1 MVFTQ
6 KNIRSALLILGVC
19 ALLGA
24 LWFARTHGLSSI
36 LQGRVLVSETKLE
49 IPWRTF
55 DPPELLSGATIPP
68 DTNVIIHLPLE
79 IKRIARKVLFGNKG
93 NYIRY
98 WGYCFPEDY
107 DPNDT
112 THRAP
117 GFPGTLFLSE
127 AERDVREAQRQRLFP
142 QFTIHSPPTSEELA
156 QQNIKPKGQIRHQQE
171 IFYGGT
177 TCYVMT
183 EQPLPVGSD
192 SDNDGLN
199 SAEEKANQTDPENYD
214 TDGDGI
220 PDGTEVHAYK
230 TNPLRRDTDVDGL
243 IDGIEDKNRNGRMD
257 QGETSPL
264 EKDSD
269 HDGLCDGYCR
279 IIQGGRLCSEFSTT
293 KNCVPGVQVKWRGED
308 KNLNGKVD
316 NGETDPLKID
326 SDGDGILDE
335 QEHFNCLLEKKTNC

>member
-6 KNIRSALLILGVC
+6 KNIRSTLLILGVF

-24 LWFARTHGLSSI
+24 LWFARTHGLSSL
-36 LQGRVLVSETKLE
+36 LQGRVLTTETKLE

-55 DPPELLSGATIPP
+55 DPPELLSGATIPS
-68 DTNVIIHLPLE
+68 DTHVIIHIPLE
-79 IKRIARKVLFGNKG
+79 IKRIARKVLFGDQG
-93 NYIRY
+93 NRIRY

-107 DPNDT
+107 DPRNIA
-112 THRAP
+112 HRAP
-117 GFPGTLFLSE
+117 GFPGTMFLSE
-127 AERDVREAQRQRLFP
+127 AERNEREAQRQRLFP
-142 QFTIHSPPTSEELA
+142 QFTIHNPPTSKELTM
-156 QQNIKPKGQIRHQQE
+156 QQKKIKGQIRHQQE

-192 SDNDGLN
+192 DDNDRLN
-199 SAEEKANQTDPENYD
+199 ASEESANRTDPQNHD

-220 PDGTEVHAYK
+220 ADGVEVHSFK
-230 TNPLRRDTDVDGL
+230 TDPLRRDTDTDGL
-243 IDGIEDKNRNGRMD
+243 IDGIEDRNRNGKID
-257 QGETSPL
+257 QGETSPF

-279 IIQGGRLCSEFSTT
+279 IIIGGRLCSEFSTT

-316 NGETDPLKID
+316 TGESNPLKTD

-335 QEHFNCLLEKKTNC
+335 QEHYNCLLEKKTDC